1 MSCSMNFSF
10 LLLIVAGSLFLTVTS
25 NIASPPAQK
34 NVLESALIS
43 MQKLTE
49 PTKNQTPCTCGV
61 FLNGQF
67 TRGSPDPPKG
77 NPALMYEQNSLFT
90 CNIPGNKQCTNRCLE
105 SVSNQSKKM

>member
-1 MSCSMNFSF
+1 MHFSF
-10 LLLIVAGSLFLTVTS
+10 FVLILAGSLFLTVNS

-43 MQKLTE
+43 IQKLTE

-67 TRGSPDPPKG
+67 TRGSPEPPKG
-77 NPALMYEQNSLFT
+77 NPALMYEQNSLFS

-105 SVSNQSKKM
+105 SVSF